1 VSTLF
6 GLDGRRGLVIGG
18 GQGIGRAAAL
28 ALARVGAHVA
38 VLDSER
44 ERAER
49 VAGEA
54 RALGVSAHAL
64 VADVT
69 RAEDAELAVSE
80 ARGALGGLDAVVNIV
95 GSASWGSL
103 LELDDAAWERDFAV
117 NLKHH
122 WYVARAAARGWIA
135 AREAGALC
143 VVGSVSGVFSAANHG
158 AYGAAKAGLH
168 AFVRT
173 AAEEWWP
180 HEVRVNA
187 VVPGT
192 VRTPRIET
200 AWASGAIRR
209 PSAEDEERMASPDD
223 VAHAALFLVSELAR
237 RVTGQTLIVDGGQ
250 TTRFPF
256 RLT

>member
-1 VSTLF
+1 MSSLF
-6 GLDGRRGLVIGG
+6 GLAGRGALVVGG
-18 GQGIGRAAAL
+18 GQGIGRASAL
-28 ALARVGAHVA
+28 FLARVGAHVA
-38 VLDSER
+38 VLDNER

-49 VAGEA
+49 VAEEA
-54 RALGVSAHAL
+54 RALGARSAAL

-69 RAEDAELAVSE
+69 RADEAARSIAE
-80 ARGALGGLDAVVNIV
+80 ARAALGALDAVVNIV
-95 GSASWGSL
+95 GSASWGTL

-122 WYVARAAARGWIA
+122 WYVARSAARAFIA
-135 AREAGALC
+135 AKQPGALC
-143 VVGSVSGVFSAANHG
+143 VVGSVSGNFSAANHG

-180 HEVRVNA
+180 HGIRVNA

-192 VRTPRIET
+192 VRTPRIEA
-200 AWASGAIRR
+200 AWASGALRK
-209 PSAEDEERMASPDD
+209 PVDADLARMASPDD
-223 VAHAALFLVSELAR
+223 IAHATVFLVSDLAR
-237 RVTGQTLIVDGGQ
+237 RITGQTLVVDGGQ

-256 RLT
+256 ELR